1 MEKRKYL
8 RLIVLLILLACIT
21 WGCNS
26 KKEENPVV
34 TKQEG
39 QKSKASSLSEIPA
52 EVPLPAVAST
62 AAIAKSPAVVVE
74 VNGVKFTE
82 AQLDAEIKRK
92 LAILK
97 DQAPAERLKQMKPEI
112 RKQILD
118 EFVIKT
124 LLSQEV
130 TRLKITA
137 TEQEV
142 SEAEER
148 VKAGL
153 PPGATLDDLLK
164 KNDLSKEKFREEL
177 RLGVKINKFIL
188 SQPLTKAK
196 PAEKQITKY
205 YQDNKEKFK
214 APETVHARHI
224 LVAKSPG
231 DDDKIKA
238 DKKAKADLLRKRVVD
253 GADFAE
259 VAAKNSDCPSKSSGG
274 DLGTFS
280 RGQMVK
286 PFEDVA
292 FSQKINAVGPVVE
305 TDFGYHI
312 IQVLEH
318 NDPKV
323 INLDK
328 NIREE
333 IAIFLQQQKKQDAF
347 ADLLKKLRAK
357 ATIIVP
363 GQ

>member
-1 MEKRKYL
+1 MGKRKYF
-8 RLIVLLILLACIT
+8 RLIVLLILLTGIT

-26 KKEENPVV
+26 KKEEKPVV
-34 TKQEG
+34 MKQEG
-39 QKSKASSLSEIPA
+39 QKSAASSLSEIPA
-52 EVPLPAVAST
+52 VTPAAST
-62 AAIAKSPAVVVE
+62 EAIAKSSAVVVE

-82 AQLDAEIKRK
+82 AQLDAEVKRK

-97 DQAPAERLKQMKPEI
+97 DQVPAKRLKQIKSEI

-118 EFVIKT
+118 EFVVKT

-142 SEAEER
+142 SEAGER

-153 PPGATLDDLLK
+153 PPGVTLDDLLK
-164 KNDLSKEKFREEL
+164 KTDLSKEKFREEL
-177 RLGVKINKFIL
+177 RLGVKINKFVL

-196 PAEKQITKY
+196 PTEKEITKY
-205 YQDNKEKFK
+205 YQGNKEKFK

-224 LVAKSPG
+224 LVAKSSG

-238 DKKAKADLLRKRVVD
+238 DKKAKAELLRKRVVD
-253 GADFAE
+253 GADFAD
-259 VAAKNSDCPSKSSGG
+259 VAAKNSDCPSKNSGG

-280 RGQMVK
+280 RDQMVK
-286 PFEDVA
+286 PFEDAA

-328 NIREE
+328 KLREG
-333 IAIFLQQQKKQDAF
+333 IAMFLQQQKRQDAF

>member
-1 MEKRKYL
+1 MEKRKCL
-8 RLIVLLILLACIT
+8 RLVVLLILLACIT

-34 TKQEG
+34 TKQEV
-39 QKSKASSLSEIPA
+39 QKSETSPLSES
-52 EVPLPAVAST
+52 PLPAVKPAAST
-62 AAIAKSPAVVVE
+62 ATIAKSPAVVVE

-82 AQLDAEIKRK
+82 AQLDAEINRK

-97 DQAPAERLKQMKPEI
+97 DQAPAERLKQMIPEI
-112 RKQILD
+112 RKQVLD
-118 EFVIKT
+118 EFVIRT

-142 SEAEER
+142 LEAEEQ

-153 PPGATLDDLLK
+153 PQGATLDDLLK
-164 KNDLSKEKFREEL
+164 KNGLNKEKFREEL

-196 PAEKQITKY
+196 PAEKEITKY

-238 DKKAKADLLRKRVVD
+238 DKKAKAELLRKRVVD

-259 VAAKNSDCPSKSSGG
+259 VVAKNSDCPSKSSGG

-286 PFEDVA
+286 PFEDAA
-292 FSQKINAVGPVVE
+292 FSQKINVISPVVE
-305 TDFGYHI
+305 TGFGYHI

-318 NDPKV
+318 NDPRV

-333 IAIFLQQQKKQDAF
+333 IAIFLQQQKRQAAF
-347 ADLLKKLRAK
+347 AEMLKKLRAK
-357 ATIIVP
+357 ATIIIS
-363 GQ
+363 GR

>member
-1 MEKRKYL
+1 
-8 RLIVLLILLACIT
+8 
-21 WGCNS
+21 
-26 KKEENPVV
+26 
-34 TKQEG
+34 
-39 QKSKASSLSEIPA
+39 
-52 EVPLPAVAST
+52 
-62 AAIAKSPAVVVE
+62 VE
-74 VNGVKFTE
+74 VNGVKFTK
-82 AQLDAEIKRK
+82 AQLDADVKRK

-97 DQAPAERLKQMKPEI
+97 DQVPAERLKQIESDI
-112 RKQILD
+112 RKQIFD
-118 EFVIKT
+118 EFVTKT

-130 TRLKITA
+130 ARLKITA

-142 SEAEER
+142 SAAEEQL
-148 VKAGL
+148 KTGL
-153 PPGATLDDLLK
+153 PPGATLDELLK
-164 KNDLSKEKFREEL
+164 KNNLSKEKFREEL
-177 RLGVKINKFIL
+177 RLGVKINKFI
-188 SQPLTKAK
+188 SSKPMAKAK
-196 PAEKQITKY
+196 PTEKEITKY
-205 YQDNKEKFK
+205 YQDNKDKFK

-231 DDDKIKA
+231 DNDKIKA

-253 GADFAE
+253 GADFAD
-259 VAAKNSDCPSKSSGG
+259 VAAKNSDCPSKNSGG

-286 PFEDVA
+286 PFGDAA
-292 FSQKINAVGPVVE
+292 FSQKVNAIGPVVE

-328 NIREE
+328 KLRAD
-333 IAIFLQQQKKQDAF
+333 IAMFLQQQERQAAF
-347 ADLLKKLRAK
+347 VEILKKLRAK